1 MNFSFKNGR
10 GAASLLALAAITAS
24 GNALAFDID
33 LGNPD
38 LSLRWDNTVR
48 YNLGVRVDERNDKLA
63 NDAIADEGTYSFDQ
77 GDIVTNR
84 LDLLSE
90 LDFVYREHSGVRF
103 SGAAWYDN
111 AYDDRSHANP
121 NAPLSQIPSYTG
133 NEYSH
138 TVKRFYQGPSGELLD
153 AFAFTR
159 FDLGKVPVTVKAGR
173 HTVYWGE
180 SLLLGGFV
188 HSVAY
193 AQAPVDLQKG
203 FATPGAEAKELF
215 RPLANVSTQAQLT
228 DTLSVAGQYFFE
240 WEASRYPEGGTYLG
254 PVDFLFDGP
263 DRQFISPQLGFAT
276 RGAPRE
282 PKQHGEWGLS
292 ARWTPKL
299 LDGTLGFYV
308 RRFADKLPQALIT
321 QVPSQA
327 NPTAVPRYNL
337 VYADGI
343 MLYGLSLS
351 KQVLGMSLGAEL
363 SYRHDMPLNAQILG
377 VAPGLPAH
385 GDTKGP
391 RGDTVHGLINLIGV
405 IGETPLFDSAAWS
418 TELTWNTYTH
428 VNSGA
433 ALFNA
438 DGYAA
443 CAGKNK
449 WDGCATKQ
457 AVAAGANF
465 TPTWYQVF
473 PAVDLLMPISVSS
486 GLYGNSAVLL
496 GGNQAA
502 GNYSV
507 GIGADI
513 RQAYRVDLKYVD
525 YFGRTK
531 DNGTAVT
538 SQNGLMALLKDRGF
552 VALTFKTTF

>member
-1 MNFSFKNGR
+1 
-10 GAASLLALAAITAS
+10 
-24 GNALAFDID
+24 
-33 LGNPD
+33 
-38 LSLRWDNTVR
+38 
-48 YNLGVRVDERNDKLA
+48 
-63 NDAIADEGTYSFDQ
+63 
-77 GDIVTNR
+77 
-84 LDLLSE
+84 
-90 LDFVYREHSGVRF
+90 
-103 SGAAWYDN
+103 
-111 AYDDRSHANP
+111 
-121 NAPLSQIPSYTG
+121 
-133 NEYSH
+133 
-138 TVKRFYQGPSGELLD
+138 
-153 AFAFTR
+153 
-159 FDLGKVPVTVKAGR
+159 
-173 HTVYWGE
+173 
-180 SLLLGGFV
+180 
-188 HSVAY
+188 
-193 AQAPVDLQKG
+193 
-203 FATPGAEAKELF
+203 
-215 RPLANVSTQAQLT
+215 
-228 DTLSVAGQYFFE
+228 
-240 WEASRYPEGGTYLG
+240 
-254 PVDFLFDGP
+254 
-263 DRQFISPQLGFAT
+263 
-276 RGAPRE
+276 
-282 PKQHGEWGLS
+282 
-292 ARWTPKL
+292 
-299 LDGTLGFYV
+299 
-308 RRFADKLPQALIT
+308 
-321 QVPSQA
+321 
-327 NPTAVPRYNL
+327 
-337 VYADGI
+337 
-343 MLYGLSLS
+343 
-351 KQVLGMSLGAEL
+351 MSLGAEL

-457 AVAAGANF
+457 AVAAGVNF